1 MTGQEIKEIL
11 RKNGVNLS
19 ELAEMLG
26 ISSQTLNS
34 RLNAKYFKE
43 SYMEDIN
50 AALGKTIFPVGDN
63 FSTGRG
69 EIPVYNV
76 RICAGNG
83 IGVGD
88 EEPAEYISIPRLKG
102 CVGGYVY
109 GDSMKGMFNSG
120 DLILMREIHDMSL
133 LDYGRPYVLNIQE
146 LGAVVK
152 LIYSSRKDNHIRLVA
167 YNQDTFAN
175 GDRMYPDMDI
185 HINNIRNWF
194 RVVERHETIA

>member
-1 MTGQEIKEIL
+1 MTGHDVKEKL
-11 RKNGVNLS
+11 RIEGVNLS
-19 ELAEMLG
+19 DLAAKLG
-26 ISSQTLNS
+26 ISSQALSN
-34 RLNAKYFKE
+34 RLTRKFFKPE
-43 SYMEDIN
+43 YLEEIN
-50 AALGKTIFPVGDN
+50 AALGKNIFPVGDN
-63 FSTGRG
+63 FFPGKG

-88 EEPAEYISIPRLKG
+88 QEPAEYISIPRLKG

-120 DLILMREIHDMSL
+120 DLILMREIHDKNL

-152 LIYSSRKDNHIRLVA
+152 LIYSSRKDNHVRLVA
-167 YNQDTFAN
+167 YNQETFAN
-175 GDRMYPDMDI
+175 GDRMYPDMEI
-185 HINNIRNWF
+185 HVNNIRNWY